1 MTHPPAPTLPA
12 PLRNELPNLT
22 LVGQAALRYFGL
34 LVYDIHLWSHQR
46 IDSHHYA
53 QQVFALDLTYAR
65 QLEGAAI
72 AERSL
77 AEMRRIGPFD
87 DEQACRWLNTMKL
100 AFPDVSRNEHL
111 TGLNDGRGGV
121 RFFHQDRQTAELS
134 DPTFAQLFFGIWL
147 SPQTSA
153 PAMRTA
159 LLGVP

>member
-1 MTHPPAPTLPA
+1 MTHSPAPSLPT
-12 PLRNELPNLT
+12 PLRNELPNLNV
-22 LVGQAALRYFGL
+22 VGQTALRYFGL

-46 IDSHHYA
+46 IDADHYA

-65 QLEGAAI
+65 KLEGAAI

-87 DEQACRWLNTMKL
+87 DAQARHWLSTMKQ
-100 AFPDVSRNEHL
+100 AFPDVAANEHL
-111 TGLNDGRGGV
+111 IGLNDGQGGV

-153 PAMRTA
+153 PAMRAA
-159 LLGVP
+159 LLGA